1 MEVKKR
7 VQNGHF
13 GSHFDPLSGGVH
25 RGFPVVFLGYLAPK
39 GVPKWGNMGGQG
51 VSQNG
56 GPFWTPIWT
65 PRPSKPP
72 VWPPVG
78 SKQGVPGGTP
88 KMGLKR
94 VYRGS
99 GTPPRGSREGSPD
112 PLGVQKGVHFGPHF
126 GPPIWRVALVI
137 RWGFGGLGGP
147 KRGPKW
153 TPFWTPFGTQESRNR
168 PFLDPFLDPLLARE
182 PTGFFGVLS

>member
-56 GPFWTPIWT
+56 GPFWTPIKVTLYKFWEAF
-65 PRPSKPP
+65 
-72 VWPPVG
+72 
-78 SKQGVPGGTP
+78 
-88 KMGLKR
+88 LKAFC
-94 VYRGS
+94 YLL
-99 GTPPRGSREGSPD
+99 EGC
-112 PLGVQKGVHFGPHF
+112 KKVHF
-126 GPPIWRVALVI
+126 V
-137 RWGFGGLGGP
+137 
-147 KRGPKW
+147 
-153 TPFWTPFGTQESRNR
+153 
-168 PFLDPFLDPLLARE
+168 LDILQK
-182 PTGFFGVLS
+182 SNI